1 VAHKGSM
8 SLFPTVF
15 ALENF
20 WVYMLIQMIAMSDL
34 DDALIILGLKTR
46 ITSLKM
52 CIDLMINSTMLE
64 LTNTLVF
71 SIM

>member
-1 VAHKGSM
+1 M